1 MTCVNIVDHRH
12 HCNNQKCDAVLE
24 TVVKVNTKQKSA
36 HVVKVCTVTDYK
48 FLRKT
53 TVEKAVQAAQTMTDP
68 IQIWLYDPG
77 SISNDEVRECGK

>member
-12 HCNNQKCDAVLE
+12 HCNNEKCDAVLE
-24 TVVKVNTKQKSA
+24 TVAKAVKKQKTTSEVQPRA
-36 HVVKVCTVTDYK
+36 IPDMK

-53 TVEKAVQAAQTMTDP
+53 TVEKAVQAAQTLSDP

-77 SISNDEVRECGK
+77 SISNEEVKESKK

>member
-12 HCNNQKCDAVLE
+12 HCNNKNCDAVLE
-24 TVVKVNTKQKSA
+24 TVIKAVKKQKITSS
-36 HVVKVCTVTDYK
+36 VDSCTVPDIK

-53 TVEKAVQAAQTMTDP
+53 TVEKAVLAAQNLTDP

-77 SISNDEVRECGK
+77 SISNEEVKECRK

>member
-12 HCNNQKCDAVLE
+12 HCNNEKCDAVLE
-24 TVVKVNTKQKSA
+24 TMLKIVKKANQPAVIKACDVPELQ
-36 HVVKVCTVTDYK
+36 

-53 TVEKAVQAAQTMTDP
+53 TVEKAVLAAQNITDP

-77 SISNDEVRECGK
+77 SISNDEIKECRK